1 MKLLIGIFSLLLVLT
16 ISARPDKL
24 FIASQEL
31 IQKTVPIVS
40 TEKLAQ
46 EIDGEKNVSVVLL
59 DTREKNEYEVSHL
72 ARARWVGYKGF
83 KLESVKD
90 LEKDAEIVVYCSIG
104 YRSEKVGEK
113 LKAAGFTNVR
123 NLFAGIFA
131 WANEGRYMENK
142 DGVKTQAVHG
152 YDEEWSKYLS
162 SQVPKVLK

>member
-40 TEKLAQ
+40 TEKLAK
-46 EIDGEKNVSVVLL
+46 EIDGEKKVSVVLL
-59 DTREKNEYEVSHL
+59 DAREKNEYEVSHL
-72 ARARWVGYKGF
+72 PGARLVGYKGF

-142 DGVKTQAVHG
+142 DGVKTRAVHG